1 MTVILMKNKIAIWSL
16 IVTLLITI
24 IGTSLTFGRIL
35 ERVDVIISRLTKIE
49 NSLNTL
55 HDHEKRIVILEEK
68 IYNIEKRK

>member
-1 MTVILMKNKIAIWSL
+1 MKHKITIVSL
-16 IVTLLITI
+16 IITLSITI

-35 ERVDVIISRLTKIE
+35 ERIDIIIARLGKIE
-49 NSLNTL
+49 LALDRL